1 MKEQRKRTAL
11 AILLAVLFLFG
22 AGMML
27 RKQIQ
32 YRQIVVD
39 ADEAAEI
46 AGLRETS
53 APTGTPI
60 QQEAYAEPESPH
72 LPKFAAALMDIDLEA
87 LRSVNEEVV
96 GWIEIPGTELSY
108 PLMQGEDN
116 QFYISHNWKREASS
130 GGAVF
135 LEAASSPDLTDFH
148 TVAYAHRMR
157 NGTMFGTLKYY
168 REPDFWREHPD
179 IYVAA
184 DDGIYCY
191 HIFSVQE
198 VDVKGIVYRLDIE
211 ESHLEEEFL
220 QYCTENSVLDTGIVP
235 KPEDRILTLSTCIG
249 IGYTTRW
256 VIHGVL
262 RETYQRENGGTS

>member
-11 AILLAVLFLFG
+11 AILLAALFLFG

-27 RKQIQ
+27 HKQFQ
-32 YRQIVVD
+32 YRQIVID
-39 ADEAAEI
+39 ADEAAKI
-46 AGLRETS
+46 AGLGETS
-53 APTGTPI
+53 ARTETPI
-60 QQEAYAEPESPH
+60 PPETYAEPESPP
-72 LPKFAAALMDIDLEA
+72 LPEFVSALMDIDLEA

-96 GWIEIPGTELSY
+96 GWIEIPGTQLSY
-108 PLMQGEDN
+108 PLMQGGDN
-116 QFYISHNWKREASS
+116 QFYTAHNWKREASS

-135 LEAASSPDLTDFH
+135 LEATSSPDLTDFH

-168 REPDFWREHPD
+168 REQEFWQEHPD
-179 IYVAA
+179 FYIAA
-184 DDGIYCY
+184 DDGIYRY
-191 HIFSVQE
+191 DIFSAQE
-198 VDVKGIVYRLDIE
+198 VEVKGIVYRLDIE

-220 QYCTENSVLDTGIVP
+220 QYCIENSVLDTGIIP
-235 KPEDRILTLSTCIG
+235 EPEDRILTLSTCIG

-262 RETYQRENGGTS
+262 RETIMRP